1 MHYLVGTNSI
11 QRNDT
16 AIGVSFDCRCM
27 HAGRL
32 TYYGGRPCWDCWTNW
47 RQRIQRIELLP
58 LRHAFYPLALLAE
71 TMLLFCEQLHMHDSC
86 NDAQT
91 ACRADLMLHTY
102 LQTFGEWASTYVKYV
117 QLFKK
122 LERAYDQAV
131 HPQKRKDM
139 KGALE
144 ACMGR
149 VLEVKAWL
157 VCQMCC
163 SVCHVFRNR

>member
-1 MHYLVGTNSI
+1 M
-11 QRNDT
+11 Q
-16 AIGVSFDCRCM
+16 
-27 HAGRL
+27 
-32 TYYGGRPCWDCWTNW
+32 
-47 RQRIQRIELLP
+47 
-58 LRHAFYPLALLAE
+58 
-71 TMLLFCEQLHMHDSC
+71 
-86 NDAQT
+86 
-91 ACRADLMLHTY
+91 HTY

-157 VCQMCC
+157 VC
-163 SVCHVFRNR
+163 